1 MIEIYHQM
9 RCYGDNVKEIL
20 CCDCFYD
27 EVYYLLRQKV
37 DYQKFEEIIE
47 KDYFISVFDGTVIV
61 VCNNILEFIRSKRY
75 DLSKKTYISDVI
87 WCLKNR
93 IILCS
98 ICTIEIFRKVDILH
112 KFELK
117 W

>member
-47 KDYFISVFDGTVIV
+47 KDYFISIFDGMVIV

-75 DLSKKTYISDVI
+75 DLSKKNMY
-87 WCLKNR
+87 
-93 IILCS
+93 
-98 ICTIEIFRKVDILH
+98 
-112 KFELK
+112 
-117 W
+117 